1 MADKNNENIIPEEV
15 NENLIELIDENGES
29 TVFEHLDTVELNGK
43 TYFALTEFVEEEHE
57 EDDIYIMK
65 VVTDENG
72 EETLE
77 LLEDKKEIKE
87 VYDIVVE
94 HLKDEYEFLEE
105 I

>member
-1 MADKNNENIIPEEV
+1 MTDKSNENITPEEV
-15 NENLIELIDENGES
+15 NENLFELVDENGES
-29 TVFEHLDTVELNGK
+29 TLFEHLDTVELDGI
-43 TYFALTEFVEEEHE
+43 TYFALTEYVEEEHE

-65 VVTDENG
+65 LVTDENG

-77 LLEDKKEIKE
+77 LLEDKNEIKK

-94 HLKDEYEFLEE
+94 HLKDEYDFLEE